1 MNWTT
6 GDLLDDYSQADFSKR
21 LHLYLQYPHLRLAF
35 MEMDRNEPGP
45 TIPGGRVECNQ
56 FLKSRNRTYPAY
68 TWFRDKAL
76 RLAMFFLPRKRRQ
89 PRAG

>member
-6 GDLLDDYSQADFSKR
+6 GDLLDDYSQADVSKR

-35 MEMDRNEPGP
+35 MEMDRNKPGLA
-45 TIPGGRVECNQ
+45 IPGGSVKCNQ
-56 FLKSRNRTYPAY
+56 RLKSRDRMYLAY
-68 TWFRDKAL
+68 TWIRDKAL
-76 RLAMFFLPRKRRQ
+76 RLALFFSPGKRRQ